1 MAKKEKKNIHEINV
15 TIEGKDWEEAG
26 PQIILKKCKNILS

>member
-15 TIEGKDWEEAG
+15 TIEGKDWEEAVDKAKRSKIRWF
-26 PQIILKKCKNILS
+26 P